1 MKIIF
6 SSSVFQI
13 YCHSNMLNI
22 YKQTKSS
29 FRFSLLW
36 YFPDFD
42 TYLDYDTPNCD
53 KEHSGATGYQMML
66 ILPRHLILPL
76 WFWRSVLLC
85 LNLYFVSWILE
96 MVYGLLLSF
105 HHEQWPA
112 LKAKQNTGNQIY
124 PVSPHFVLNPICIV
138 LCFAEF

>member
-1 MKIIF
+1 MYEYDSIIFSYSNGIQFFFWGFMKIIF

-53 KEHSGATGYQMML
+53 EEHKTGATGQQR
-66 ILPRHLILPL
+66 ILTSPRHLVLPL
-76 WFWRSVLLC
+76 YFRRSALLC
-85 LNLYFVSWILE
+85 AEFVFHVMDFWDGW
-96 MVYGLLLSF
+96 GLLLSF
-105 HHEQWPA
+105 FIKNYYKLF
-112 LKAKQNTGNQIY
+112 LK
-124 PVSPHFVLNPICIV
+124 
-138 LCFAEF
+138 